1 MGSDCDGDEDA
12 KESLEEN
19 LEDMTDLGR
28 LEQVENISTVWP
40 HEANDFTPWLA
51 EKENMDLLSEAV
63 GIPLTLDGTEVYVGG
78 PTLDMLAHTA
88 DGSAVLIENQYGRS
102 DDTHLGS
109 LFTYS
114 AGLERRKGLR
124 VKTVIWIAED
134 FYEYHLDVIR
144 WLNEHT
150 ADSVVFLAVRIRLVK
165 IGDSDPAPVFEL
177 IDAIERPTK
186 WDRRKEDIVWRSGL
200 SEDQMSR
207 LGFWSYYAKRYPD
220 DGVPAGHTR
229 VEVRCRVEGW
239 EADIGLVLYGGQVGI
254 GFPPDNTEEAFAQL
268 SAREDAIR
276 ARLGVE
282 FEDASGWWWYQRR
295 NGDWAKEDRQEIAEW
310 LHQRLREY
318 RRALADDE

>member
-1 MGSDCDGDEDA
+1 
-12 KESLEEN
+12 
-19 LEDMTDLGR
+19 MTDLGR

-40 HEANDFTPWLA
+40 HEAHDFTPWLA
-51 EKENMDLLSEAV
+51 EKENMALLSEAV
-63 GIPLTLDGTEVYVGG
+63 GIPLTIDGTEVYVGG

-88 DGSAVLIENQYGRS
+88 DGSAVLIENQYGLS

-134 FYEYHLDVIR
+134 FYAYHLDVIR
-144 WLNEHT
+144 WLNERT
-150 ADSVVFLAVRIRLVK
+150 PDSVVFLAVRIRLVR
-165 IGDSDPAPVFEL
+165 IGDSQPAPVFEL

-200 SEDQMSR
+200 SDGQR
-207 LGFWSYYAKRYPD
+207 AHLGFWSYYAKRYPD

-229 VEVRCRVEGW
+229 GEVRCRVESRDV
-239 EADIGLVLYGGQVGI
+239 DIGLALFSGEVGI

-276 ARLGVE
+276 ARVDVE
-282 FEDASGWWWYQRR
+282 FENASGWWWYQRR
-295 NGDWAKEDRQEIAEW
+295 RGDWSKEDQQEIAEW
-310 LHQRLREY
+310 LHLRLREY
-318 RRALADDE
+318 RGALADGE